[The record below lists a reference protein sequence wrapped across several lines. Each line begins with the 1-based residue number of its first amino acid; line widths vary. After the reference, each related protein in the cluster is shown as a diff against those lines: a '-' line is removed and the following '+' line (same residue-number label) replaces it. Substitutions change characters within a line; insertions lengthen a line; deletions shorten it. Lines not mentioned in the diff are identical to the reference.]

1 MERKPEDITADNYT
15 TEDLGGIL
23 EDHADDAVPYCEDG
37 DDQAHDTALREALE
51 RLYYL
56 SIQSR
61 DWARA
66 FELAAEIED
75 LTPSVY

>member
-15 TEDLGGIL
+15 EEDLGAVL
-23 EDHADDAVPYCEDG
+23 EDHADDAVPYCDPNAEER
-37 DDQAHDTALREALE
+37 TALE

-56 SIQSR
+56 AIQSR

-66 FELAAEIED
+66 FDLAAQIES
-75 LTPSVY
+75 LSPSVY